1 MKIERRTDMN
11 ANLERLKALVAET
24 NEVVANLNKETED
37 IKGSNQEER
46 VGKFASI
53 RDYVMDCW
61 EVAKEIGVDIKVK
74 LDLSVKRISYD
85 TEVWLLF
92 NTSENRRKKICFV
105 SEYYSRNSGLNRE
118 VDSGFDAD
126 SAWKAESERQYD
138 IFPYYFGVQN
148 EFDFVDKW
156 NQEEFE
162 KRFAAEI
169 EKAITEKASKANEK
183 YQTAVNSSELLRR

>member
-1 MKIERRTDMN
+1 MN

-53 RDYVMDCW
+53 RDYLMDCW
-61 EVAKEIGVDIKVK
+61 EITKEIGVDIKVK
-74 LDLSVKRISYD
+74 LTLSVKRISYD

-92 NTSENRRKKICFV
+92 NTSGIRRKKICFV
-105 SEYYSRNSGLNRE
+105 SEYYSHNSGLNRD
-118 VDSGFDAD
+118 VDSGFDAESVWEAD
-126 SAWKAESERQYD
+126 SVRQYN

-162 KRFAAEI
+162 KRFAVEI

>member
-1 MKIERRTDMN
+1 MN
-11 ANLERLKALVAET
+11 ANLERLKALVTET

-37 IKGSNQEER
+37 IKESNQEER
-46 VGKFASI
+46 VIKFASI
-53 RDYVMDCW
+53 RDFLMDCW
-61 EVAKEIGVDIKVK
+61 EIAKEIRTDVKVK
-74 LDLSVKRISYD
+74 LSISNLKKIGYD
-85 TEVWLLF
+85 TEVWILF
-92 NTSENRRKKICFV
+92 NTTNERRTRICFI
-105 SEYYSRNSGLNRE
+105 SEYYFRNQELNRDI
-118 VDSGFDAD
+118 DSGFDAE
-126 SAWKAESERQYD
+126 SVWKADSERQYD